1 MRLRSTAAVVVLTAA
16 VTLPLTGT
24 ALAADTDCAD
34 YPNQAAAQV
43 VLTAD
48 PSDPNGLDGNDNGVA
63 CEDQPYGSTA
73 AAGASTPTG
82 GQVVAR
88 PAGAVAA
95 GDGSGSAAP
104 AVEESAQDP
113 APYVLGGLALS
124 AAAGA
129 SFAARRARARA

>member
-1 MRLRSTAAVVVLTAA
+1 MRLRSTAAVIVLATA

-43 VLTAD
+43 VLAAD
-48 PSDPNGLDGNDNGVA
+48 PSDPNRLDGNDNGVA
-63 CEDQPYGSTA
+63 CEDHTYGTA
-73 AAGASTPTG
+73 AASSTSTG
-82 GQVVAR
+82 GQVTAR

-95 GDGSGSAAP
+95 GDGSGVTAVAQP
-104 AVEESAQDP
+104 AESP
-113 APYVLGGLALS
+113 APYVLGELAFS

-129 SFAARRARARA
+129 SFAARRARTRA